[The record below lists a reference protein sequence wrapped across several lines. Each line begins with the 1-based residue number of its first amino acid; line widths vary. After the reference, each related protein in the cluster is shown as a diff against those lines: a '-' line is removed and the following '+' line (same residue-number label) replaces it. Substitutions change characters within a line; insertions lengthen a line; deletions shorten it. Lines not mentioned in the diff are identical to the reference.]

1 MKRYLFILVLSLM
14 TVISFPIN
22 NSFAATEPL
31 SEEVFQWVQATPR
44 SSYYFNKDAMTYE
57 IGADGY
63 ADTNILIVP
72 TVRLFDNMQIQ
83 DVIMKRQWRNLS
95 TYRFD
100 ELSGVAE
107 YLRINIK
114 DKTVEYT
121 DVSVQS
127 SKIIFTLSQEL
138 DDDYMGV
145 VFVNNITISDFI
157 DSFYKEFTSHA
168 HLSNSLEGIVSHSSL
183 KDRFKNN
190 NLIYYKDVNTV
201 NYEHPQFLNREG
213 YNASVPEVFKNAML
227 GDLVLSAKLTSVA
240 SATEY
245 ESINKDSN
253 AIVFNNITH

>member
-31 SEEVFQWVQATPR
+31 SEEIFQWVQATPR

-57 IGADGY
+57 IGADGI

-121 DVSVQS
+121 ECVY
-127 SKIIFTLSQEL
+127 L
-138 DDDYMGV
+138 DQGY
-145 VFVNNITISDFI
+145 
-157 DSFYKEFTSHA
+157 
-168 HLSNSLEGIVSHSSL
+168 NSL
-183 KDRFKNN
+183 
-190 NLIYYKDVNTV
+190 YV
-201 NYEHPQFLNREG
+201 NYERPPQNMNTMSVKDVDYNFYQAILDYEKEHRKELLTKIIDQLN
-213 YNASVPEVFKNAML
+213 PE
-227 GDLVLSAKLTSVA
+227 DLKAAGITLTK
-240 SATEY
+240 EQKKKMK
-245 ESINKDSN
+245 ENKKQRR
-253 AIVFNNITH
+253 

>member
-31 SEEVFQWVQATPR
+31 SEEVFKWVQATPR

-121 DVSVQS
+121 ECVY
-127 SKIIFTLSQEL
+127 L
-138 DDDYMGV
+138 DQGY
-145 VFVNNITISDFI
+145 
-157 DSFYKEFTSHA
+157 
-168 HLSNSLEGIVSHSSL
+168 NSL
-183 KDRFKNN
+183 
-190 NLIYYKDVNTV
+190 YV
-201 NYEHPQFLNREG
+201 NYERPTQNMNTMSVKDVD
-213 YNASVPEVFKNAML
+213 YNFYQAILDYEKEHRKELLTKIIDQVKPEDLKAAGIILTKEQKKNM
-227 GDLVLSAKLTSVA
+227 K
-240 SATEY
+240 E
-245 ESINKDSN
+245 NKKQRR
-253 AIVFNNITH
+253 

>member
-22 NSFAATEPL
+22 NSFAATGPL
-31 SEEVFQWVQATPR
+31 SEEIFQWVQATPR

-57 IGADGY
+57 IGADGI

-121 DVSVQS
+121 ECVY
-127 SKIIFTLSQEL
+127 L
-138 DDDYMGV
+138 DQGY
-145 VFVNNITISDFI
+145 
-157 DSFYKEFTSHA
+157 
-168 HLSNSLEGIVSHSSL
+168 NSL
-183 KDRFKNN
+183 
-190 NLIYYKDVNTV
+190 YV
-201 NYEHPQFLNREG
+201 NYERPTQNMNTMSVKDVD
-213 YNASVPEVFKNAML
+213 YNFYQAILDYEKEHRKELLTKIIDQVNPE
-227 GDLVLSAKLTSVA
+227 DLKAAGITLTK
-240 SATEY
+240 EQKKKMK
-245 ESINKDSN
+245 ENKKQRR
-253 AIVFNNITH
+253 

>member
-63 ADTNILIVP
+63 ADPNILIVP

-121 DVSVQS
+121 ECVY
-127 SKIIFTLSQEL
+127 L
-138 DDDYMGV
+138 DQGY
-145 VFVNNITISDFI
+145 
-157 DSFYKEFTSHA
+157 
-168 HLSNSLEGIVSHSSL
+168 NSL
-183 KDRFKNN
+183 
-190 NLIYYKDVNTV
+190 YV
-201 NYEHPQFLNREG
+201 NYERPTQNMNTMSVKDVD
-213 YNASVPEVFKNAML
+213 YNFYQAILDYEKEHRKELLTKIIDQVKSEDLKAAGITLTKEQKKNM
-227 GDLVLSAKLTSVA
+227 K
-240 SATEY
+240 E
-245 ESINKDSN
+245 NKKQRR
-253 AIVFNNITH
+253 

>member
-1 MKRYLFILVLSLM
+1 MKKYLFILVLSLM

-121 DVSVQS
+121 ECVY
-127 SKIIFTLSQEL
+127 L
-138 DDDYMGV
+138 DQGY
-145 VFVNNITISDFI
+145 
-157 DSFYKEFTSHA
+157 
-168 HLSNSLEGIVSHSSL
+168 NSL
-183 KDRFKNN
+183 
-190 NLIYYKDVNTV
+190 YV
-201 NYEHPQFLNREG
+201 NYERPTQNMNTMSVKDVD
-213 YNASVPEVFKNAML
+213 YNFYQAILDYEKEHRKELLTKIIDQVKPEDLKAAGITLTKEQKKNM
-227 GDLVLSAKLTSVA
+227 K
-240 SATEY
+240 E
-245 ESINKDSN
+245 NKKQRR
-253 AIVFNNITH
+253 

>member
-121 DVSVQS
+121 ECVY
-127 SKIIFTLSQEL
+127 L
-138 DDDYMGV
+138 DQGY
-145 VFVNNITISDFI
+145 
-157 DSFYKEFTSHA
+157 
-168 HLSNSLEGIVSHSSL
+168 NSL
-183 KDRFKNN
+183 
-190 NLIYYKDVNTV
+190 YV
-201 NYEHPQFLNREG
+201 NYERPSQNMNTMSVKDVD
-213 YNASVPEVFKNAML
+213 YNFYQAILDYEKEHRKELLTKIIDQVKPEDLKAAGITLTKEQKKNM
-227 GDLVLSAKLTSVA
+227 K
-240 SATEY
+240 E
-245 ESINKDSN
+245 NKKQRR
-253 AIVFNNITH
+253 

>member
-31 SEEVFQWVQATPR
+31 SEEIFQWVQATPR

-57 IGADGY
+57 IGADGI

-121 DVSVQS
+121 ECVY
-127 SKIIFTLSQEL
+127 L
-138 DDDYMGV
+138 DQGY
-145 VFVNNITISDFI
+145 
-157 DSFYKEFTSHA
+157 
-168 HLSNSLEGIVSHSSL
+168 NSL
-183 KDRFKNN
+183 
-190 NLIYYKDVNTV
+190 YV
-201 NYEHPQFLNREG
+201 NYERPTQNMNTMSVKDVD
-213 YNASVPEVFKNAML
+213 YNFYQAILDYEKEHRKELLTKIIDQVKPE
-227 GDLVLSAKLTSVA
+227 DLKAAGITLTK
-240 SATEY
+240 EQKKKMK
-245 ESINKDSN
+245 ENKKQRR
-253 AIVFNNITH
+253 

>member
-57 IGADGY
+57 IGADGDAY
-63 ADTNILIVP
+63 TNILIVP

-121 DVSVQS
+121 ECVY
-127 SKIIFTLSQEL
+127 L
-138 DDDYMGV
+138 DQGY
-145 VFVNNITISDFI
+145 
-157 DSFYKEFTSHA
+157 
-168 HLSNSLEGIVSHSSL
+168 NSL
-183 KDRFKNN
+183 
-190 NLIYYKDVNTV
+190 YV
-201 NYEHPQFLNREG
+201 NYERPTQNMNTMSVKDVD
-213 YNASVPEVFKNAML
+213 YNFYQAILDYEKEHRKELLTKIIDQVKPEDLKAAGITLTKEQKKNM
-227 GDLVLSAKLTSVA
+227 K
-240 SATEY
+240 E
-245 ESINKDSN
+245 NKKQRR
-253 AIVFNNITH
+253 

>member
-63 ADTNILIVP
+63 VDTNILIVP

-121 DVSVQS
+121 ECVY
-127 SKIIFTLSQEL
+127 L
-138 DDDYMGV
+138 DQGY
-145 VFVNNITISDFI
+145 
-157 DSFYKEFTSHA
+157 
-168 HLSNSLEGIVSHSSL
+168 NSL
-183 KDRFKNN
+183 
-190 NLIYYKDVNTV
+190 YV
-201 NYEHPQFLNREG
+201 NYERPTQNMNTMSVKDVD
-213 YNASVPEVFKNAML
+213 YNFYQAILDYEKEHRKELLTKIIDQVKPEDLKAAGITLTKEQKKNM
-227 GDLVLSAKLTSVA
+227 K
-240 SATEY
+240 E
-245 ESINKDSN
+245 NKKQRR
-253 AIVFNNITH
+253 

>member
-22 NSFAATEPL
+22 NSLAATEPL
-31 SEEVFQWVQATPR
+31 SEEIFQWVQATPR
-44 SSYYFNKDAMTYE
+44 SSYYFNKNAMTYD
-57 IGADGY
+57 IGADGI

-121 DVSVQS
+121 ECVY
-127 SKIIFTLSQEL
+127 L
-138 DDDYMGV
+138 DQGY
-145 VFVNNITISDFI
+145 
-157 DSFYKEFTSHA
+157 
-168 HLSNSLEGIVSHSSL
+168 NSL
-183 KDRFKNN
+183 
-190 NLIYYKDVNTV
+190 YV
-201 NYEHPQFLNREG
+201 NYERPTLNMNTMSVKDVD
-213 YNASVPEVFKNAML
+213 YNFYQAILDYEKEHRKELLTKIIDQVNPE
-227 GDLVLSAKLTSVA
+227 DLKAAGITLTK
-240 SATEY
+240 EQKKKMK
-245 ESINKDSN
+245 ENKKQRR
-253 AIVFNNITH
+253 

>member
-31 SEEVFQWVQATPR
+31 SEEVFQWIQATPR

-121 DVSVQS
+121 ECVVY
-127 SKIIFTLSQEL
+127 L
-138 DDDYMGV
+138 DQGY
-145 VFVNNITISDFI
+145 
-157 DSFYKEFTSHA
+157 
-168 HLSNSLEGIVSHSSL
+168 NSL
-183 KDRFKNN
+183 
-190 NLIYYKDVNTV
+190 YV
-201 NYEHPQFLNREG
+201 NYERPTQNMNTMSVKDVD
-213 YNASVPEVFKNAML
+213 YNFYQAILDYEKEHRKELLTKIIDQVKPEDLKAAGITLTKEQKKNM
-227 GDLVLSAKLTSVA
+227 K
-240 SATEY
+240 E
-245 ESINKDSN
+245 NKKQRR
-253 AIVFNNITH
+253 

>member
-31 SEEVFQWVQATPR
+31 SEEIFQWVQATPR

-63 ADTNILIVP
+63 ADTNILIAP

-121 DVSVQS
+121 ECVY
-127 SKIIFTLSQEL
+127 L
-138 DDDYMGV
+138 DQGY
-145 VFVNNITISDFI
+145 
-157 DSFYKEFTSHA
+157 
-168 HLSNSLEGIVSHSSL
+168 NSL
-183 KDRFKNN
+183 
-190 NLIYYKDVNTV
+190 YV
-201 NYEHPQFLNREG
+201 NYERPTQNMNTMSVKDVD
-213 YNASVPEVFKNAML
+213 YNFYQAILDYEKEHRKELLTKIIDQVNLEELKAAGITLTKEQKKNM
-227 GDLVLSAKLTSVA
+227 K
-240 SATEY
+240 E
-245 ESINKDSN
+245 NKKQRR
-253 AIVFNNITH
+253 

>member
-31 SEEVFQWVQATPR
+31 SEEIFQWVQATPR

-121 DVSVQS
+121 ECVY
-127 SKIIFTLSQEL
+127 L
-138 DDDYMGV
+138 DQGY
-145 VFVNNITISDFI
+145 
-157 DSFYKEFTSHA
+157 
-168 HLSNSLEGIVSHSSL
+168 NSL
-183 KDRFKNN
+183 
-190 NLIYYKDVNTV
+190 YV
-201 NYEHPQFLNREG
+201 NYERPTQNMNTMSVKDVD
-213 YNASVPEVFKNAML
+213 YNFYQAILDYEKEHRKELLTKIIDQVKPEDLKAAGITLTKEQKKNM
-227 GDLVLSAKLTSVA
+227 K
-240 SATEY
+240 E
-245 ESINKDSN
+245 NKKQRR
-253 AIVFNNITH
+253 

>member
-121 DVSVQS
+121 ECVY
-127 SKIIFTLSQEL
+127 L
-138 DDDYMGV
+138 DQGY
-145 VFVNNITISDFI
+145 
-157 DSFYKEFTSHA
+157 
-168 HLSNSLEGIVSHSSL
+168 NSL
-183 KDRFKNN
+183 
-190 NLIYYKDVNTV
+190 YV
-201 NYEHPQFLNREG
+201 NYERPTQNMNTMSVKDVD
-213 YNASVPEVFKNAML
+213 YNFYQAILDYEKEHRKELLTKIIDQVKPDDLKAAGITLTKEQKKNM
-227 GDLVLSAKLTSVA
+227 K
-240 SATEY
+240 E
-245 ESINKDSN
+245 NKKQRR
-253 AIVFNNITH
+253 

>member
-31 SEEVFQWVQATPR
+31 SEEIFQWVQATPR

-57 IGADGY
+57 IGADGI

-121 DVSVQS
+121 ECVY
-127 SKIIFTLSQEL
+127 L
-138 DDDYMGV
+138 DQGY
-145 VFVNNITISDFI
+145 
-157 DSFYKEFTSHA
+157 
-168 HLSNSLEGIVSHSSL
+168 NSL
-183 KDRFKNN
+183 
-190 NLIYYKDVNTV
+190 YV
-201 NYEHPQFLNREG
+201 NYERPTQNMNIMSVKDVD
-213 YNASVPEVFKNAML
+213 YNFYQAILDYEKEHRKELLTKIIDQVNPE
-227 GDLVLSAKLTSVA
+227 DLKATGITLTK
-240 SATEY
+240 EQKKKMK
-245 ESINKDSN
+245 ENKKQRR
-253 AIVFNNITH
+253 

>member
-57 IGADGY
+57 FGADGY

-121 DVSVQS
+121 ECVY
-127 SKIIFTLSQEL
+127 L
-138 DDDYMGV
+138 DQGY
-145 VFVNNITISDFI
+145 
-157 DSFYKEFTSHA
+157 
-168 HLSNSLEGIVSHSSL
+168 NSL
-183 KDRFKNN
+183 
-190 NLIYYKDVNTV
+190 YV
-201 NYEHPQFLNREG
+201 NYERPTQNMNTMSVKDVD
-213 YNASVPEVFKNAML
+213 YNFYQAILDYEKEHRKELLTKIIDQVKSEDLKAAGITLTKEQKKNM
-227 GDLVLSAKLTSVA
+227 K
-240 SATEY
+240 E
-245 ESINKDSN
+245 NKKQRR
-253 AIVFNNITH
+253 

>member
-121 DVSVQS
+121 ECVY
-127 SKIIFTLSQEL
+127 L
-138 DDDYMGV
+138 DQGY
-145 VFVNNITISDFI
+145 
-157 DSFYKEFTSHA
+157 
-168 HLSNSLEGIVSHSSL
+168 NSL
-183 KDRFKNN
+183 
-190 NLIYYKDVNTV
+190 YV
-201 NYEHPQFLNREG
+201 NYERPTQNMNTMSVKDVD
-213 YNASVPEVFKNAML
+213 YNFYQAILDYEKEHRKELLTKIIDQMKPEDLKAAGITLTKEQKKNM
-227 GDLVLSAKLTSVA
+227 K
-240 SATEY
+240 E
-245 ESINKDSN
+245 NKKQRR
-253 AIVFNNITH
+253 

>member
-31 SEEVFQWVQATPR
+31 SEEVFKWVQATPR

-121 DVSVQS
+121 ECVY
-127 SKIIFTLSQEL
+127 L
-138 DDDYMGV
+138 DQGY
-145 VFVNNITISDFI
+145 
-157 DSFYKEFTSHA
+157 
-168 HLSNSLEGIVSHSSL
+168 NSL
-183 KDRFKNN
+183 
-190 NLIYYKDVNTV
+190 YV
-201 NYEHPQFLNREG
+201 NYERPTQNMNTMSVKDVD
-213 YNASVPEVFKNAML
+213 YNFYQAILDYEKEHRKELLTKIIDQVKPE
-227 GDLVLSAKLTSVA
+227 DLKAAGIILTK
-240 SATEY
+240 EQKK
-245 ESINKDSN
+245 I
-253 AIVFNNITH
+253 

>member
-121 DVSVQS
+121 ECVY
-127 SKIIFTLSQEL
+127 L
-138 DDDYMGV
+138 DQGY
-145 VFVNNITISDFI
+145 
-157 DSFYKEFTSHA
+157 
-168 HLSNSLEGIVSHSSL
+168 NSL
-183 KDRFKNN
+183 
-190 NLIYYKDVNTV
+190 YV
-201 NYEHPQFLNREG
+201 NYERPTQNMNTMSVKDVD
-213 YNASVPEVFKNAML
+213 YNFYQAILDYEKEHRKELLTKIIDQVKPEDLKAAGITLTKEQKKNM
-227 GDLVLSAKLTSVA
+227 K
-240 SATEY
+240 E
-245 ESINKDSN
+245 NKKQRR
-253 AIVFNNITH
+253 

>member
-14 TVISFPIN
+14 TVIGFPIN

-121 DVSVQS
+121 ECVY
-127 SKIIFTLSQEL
+127 L
-138 DDDYMGV
+138 DQGY
-145 VFVNNITISDFI
+145 
-157 DSFYKEFTSHA
+157 
-168 HLSNSLEGIVSHSSL
+168 NSL
-183 KDRFKNN
+183 
-190 NLIYYKDVNTV
+190 YV
-201 NYEHPQFLNREG
+201 NYERPTQNMNTMSVKDVD
-213 YNASVPEVFKNAML
+213 YNFYQAILDYEKEHRKELLTKIIDQVKPEDLKAAGITLTKEQKKNM
-227 GDLVLSAKLTSVA
+227 K
-240 SATEY
+240 E
-245 ESINKDSN
+245 NKKQRR
-253 AIVFNNITH
+253 

>member
-1 MKRYLFILVLSLM
+1 MKRYFFILVLSLM

-63 ADTNILIVP
+63 ANTNILIVP

-121 DVSVQS
+121 ECVY
-127 SKIIFTLSQEL
+127 L
-138 DDDYMGV
+138 DQGY
-145 VFVNNITISDFI
+145 
-157 DSFYKEFTSHA
+157 
-168 HLSNSLEGIVSHSSL
+168 NSL
-183 KDRFKNN
+183 
-190 NLIYYKDVNTV
+190 YV
-201 NYEHPQFLNREG
+201 NYERPTQNMNTMSVKDVD
-213 YNASVPEVFKNAML
+213 YNFYQAILDYEKEHRKELLTKIIDQVKPEDLKAAGITLTKEQKKNM
-227 GDLVLSAKLTSVA
+227 K
-240 SATEY
+240 E
-245 ESINKDSN
+245 NKKQRK
-253 AIVFNNITH
+253 

>member
-57 IGADGY
+57 IGADGC

-121 DVSVQS
+121 ECVY
-127 SKIIFTLSQEL
+127 L
-138 DDDYMGV
+138 DQGY
-145 VFVNNITISDFI
+145 
-157 DSFYKEFTSHA
+157 
-168 HLSNSLEGIVSHSSL
+168 NSL
-183 KDRFKNN
+183 
-190 NLIYYKDVNTV
+190 YV
-201 NYEHPQFLNREG
+201 NYERPTQNMNTMSVKDVD
-213 YNASVPEVFKNAML
+213 YNFYQAILDYEKEQRKELLTKIIDQVKPEDLKAAGITLTKELKKNM
-227 GDLVLSAKLTSVA
+227 K
-240 SATEY
+240 E
-245 ESINKDSN
+245 NKKQRR
-253 AIVFNNITH
+253 

>member
-121 DVSVQS
+121 EC
-127 SKIIFTLSQEL
+127 IYL
-138 DDDYMGV
+138 DQGY
-145 VFVNNITISDFI
+145 
-157 DSFYKEFTSHA
+157 
-168 HLSNSLEGIVSHSSL
+168 NSL
-183 KDRFKNN
+183 
-190 NLIYYKDVNTV
+190 YV
-201 NYEHPQFLNREG
+201 NYERPTQNMNTMSVKDVD
-213 YNASVPEVFKNAML
+213 YNFYQAILDYEKEHRKELLTKIIDQVKPEDLKAAGIILTKEQKKNM
-227 GDLVLSAKLTSVA
+227 K
-240 SATEY
+240 E
-245 ESINKDSN
+245 NKKQRR
-253 AIVFNNITH
+253 

>member
-44 SSYYFNKDAMTYE
+44 SSYYFNKAAMTYE

-121 DVSVQS
+121 ECVY
-127 SKIIFTLSQEL
+127 L
-138 DDDYMGV
+138 DQGY
-145 VFVNNITISDFI
+145 
-157 DSFYKEFTSHA
+157 
-168 HLSNSLEGIVSHSSL
+168 NSL
-183 KDRFKNN
+183 
-190 NLIYYKDVNTV
+190 YV
-201 NYEHPQFLNREG
+201 NYERPTQNMNTMSVKDVD
-213 YNASVPEVFKNAML
+213 YNFYQAILDYEKEHRKELLTKIIDQVKPEDLKAAGITLTKEQKKNM
-227 GDLVLSAKLTSVA
+227 K
-240 SATEY
+240 E
-245 ESINKDSN
+245 NKKQRR
-253 AIVFNNITH
+253 

>member
-31 SEEVFQWVQATPR
+31 SEEIFQWVQATPR

-121 DVSVQS
+121 ECVY
-127 SKIIFTLSQEL
+127 L
-138 DDDYMGV
+138 DQGY
-145 VFVNNITISDFI
+145 
-157 DSFYKEFTSHA
+157 
-168 HLSNSLEGIVSHSSL
+168 NSL
-183 KDRFKNN
+183 
-190 NLIYYKDVNTV
+190 YV
-201 NYEHPQFLNREG
+201 NYERPTQNMNTMSVKDVD
-213 YNASVPEVFKNAML
+213 YNFYQAILDYEQEHRKELLTKIIDQVKPEDLKAAGITLTKEQKKNM
-227 GDLVLSAKLTSVA
+227 K
-240 SATEY
+240 E
-245 ESINKDSN
+245 NKKQRR
-253 AIVFNNITH
+253 

>member
-121 DVSVQS
+121 ECVY
-127 SKIIFTLSQEL
+127 L
-138 DDDYMGV
+138 DQGY
-145 VFVNNITISDFI
+145 
-157 DSFYKEFTSHA
+157 
-168 HLSNSLEGIVSHSSL
+168 NSL
-183 KDRFKNN
+183 
-190 NLIYYKDVNTV
+190 YV
-201 NYEHPQFLNREG
+201 NYERPTQNMNTMSVKDVD
-213 YNASVPEVFKNAML
+213 YNFYQAILDYEKEHRNELLTKIIDQVKPEDLKAAGITLTKEQKKNM
-227 GDLVLSAKLTSVA
+227 K
-240 SATEY
+240 E
-245 ESINKDSN
+245 NKKQRR
-253 AIVFNNITH
+253 

>member
-31 SEEVFQWVQATPR
+31 SEEIFQWVQATPR

-57 IGADGY
+57 IGADGI

-121 DVSVQS
+121 ECVY
-127 SKIIFTLSQEL
+127 L
-138 DDDYMGV
+138 DQGY
-145 VFVNNITISDFI
+145 
-157 DSFYKEFTSHA
+157 
-168 HLSNSLEGIVSHSSL
+168 NSL
-183 KDRFKNN
+183 
-190 NLIYYKDVNTV
+190 YV
-201 NYEHPQFLNREG
+201 NYERPTQNMNTMSVKDVD
-213 YNASVPEVFKNAML
+213 YNFYQAILDYEKEHRKELLTKIIDQVNPE
-227 GDLVLSAKLTSVA
+227 DLKAAGITLTK
-240 SATEY
+240 EQKK
-245 ESINKDSN
+245 EDERK
-253 AIVFNNITH
+253 

>member
-44 SSYYFNKDAMTYE
+44 SSYYFNKNAMTYE

-121 DVSVQS
+121 ECVY
-127 SKIIFTLSQEL
+127 L
-138 DDDYMGV
+138 DQGY
-145 VFVNNITISDFI
+145 
-157 DSFYKEFTSHA
+157 
-168 HLSNSLEGIVSHSSL
+168 NSL
-183 KDRFKNN
+183 
-190 NLIYYKDVNTV
+190 YV
-201 NYEHPQFLNREG
+201 NYERPTQNMNTMSVKDVD
-213 YNASVPEVFKNAML
+213 YNFYQAILDYEKEHRKELLTKIIVQVKPEDLKAAGIILTKEQKKNM
-227 GDLVLSAKLTSVA
+227 K
-240 SATEY
+240 E
-245 ESINKDSN
+245 NKKQRR
-253 AIVFNNITH
+253 

>member
-1 MKRYLFILVLSLM
+1 M

-31 SEEVFQWVQATPR
+31 SEEIFQWVQATPR

-57 IGADGY
+57 IWADGY

-121 DVSVQS
+121 ECVY
-127 SKIIFTLSQEL
+127 L
-138 DDDYMGV
+138 DQGY
-145 VFVNNITISDFI
+145 
-157 DSFYKEFTSHA
+157 
-168 HLSNSLEGIVSHSSL
+168 NSLYVNYERPTQNMNTMSL
-183 KDRFKNN
+183 KDVDYNFYQAILDYEKEHRKELLTKIIDQVKPEDLKAAGITLTKEQKKNM
-190 NLIYYKDVNTV
+190 K
-201 NYEHPQFLNREG
+201 E
-213 YNASVPEVFKNAML
+213 
-227 GDLVLSAKLTSVA
+227 
-240 SATEY
+240 
-245 ESINKDSN
+245 NKKQRR
-253 AIVFNNITH
+253 

>member
-31 SEEVFQWVQATPR
+31 SEEIFQWVQATPR

-57 IGADGY
+57 IGADGI

-121 DVSVQS
+121 ECVY
-127 SKIIFTLSQEL
+127 L
-138 DDDYMGV
+138 DQGY
-145 VFVNNITISDFI
+145 
-157 DSFYKEFTSHA
+157 
-168 HLSNSLEGIVSHSSL
+168 NSL
-183 KDRFKNN
+183 
-190 NLIYYKDVNTV
+190 YV
-201 NYEHPQFLNREG
+201 NYERPTQNMNTMSVKDVD
-213 YNASVPEVFKNAML
+213 YNFYQAILDYEKEHRKELLTKIIDQVNPEDLKAAGITLTKEQKKNM
-227 GDLVLSAKLTSVA
+227 K
-240 SATEY
+240 E
-245 ESINKDSN
+245 NKKQRK
-253 AIVFNNITH
+253 

>member
-121 DVSVQS
+121 ECVY
-127 SKIIFTLSQEL
+127 L
-138 DDDYMGV
+138 DQGY
-145 VFVNNITISDFI
+145 
-157 DSFYKEFTSHA
+157 
-168 HLSNSLEGIVSHSSL
+168 NSL
-183 KDRFKNN
+183 
-190 NLIYYKDVNTV
+190 YV
-201 NYEHPQFLNREG
+201 NYERPTQNMNTMSVKDVD
-213 YNASVPEVFKNAML
+213 YNFYQAILDYEKEHRKELLTKIIVQVKPE
-227 GDLVLSAKLTSVA
+227 DLKAAGIILTK
-240 SATEY
+240 EQKK
-245 ESINKDSN
+245 I
-253 AIVFNNITH
+253 

>member
-121 DVSVQS
+121 ECVY
-127 SKIIFTLSQEL
+127 L
-138 DDDYMGV
+138 DQGY
-145 VFVNNITISDFI
+145 
-157 DSFYKEFTSHA
+157 
-168 HLSNSLEGIVSHSSL
+168 NSL
-183 KDRFKNN
+183 
-190 NLIYYKDVNTV
+190 YV
-201 NYEHPQFLNREG
+201 NYERPTQNMSTMSVKDVD
-213 YNASVPEVFKNAML
+213 YNFYQAILDYEKEHRKELLTKIIDQVKPEDLKAAGITLTKEQKKNM
-227 GDLVLSAKLTSVA
+227 K
-240 SATEY
+240 E
-245 ESINKDSN
+245 NKKQRR
-253 AIVFNNITH
+253 

>member
-63 ADTNILIVP
+63 ADTNILIVL

-121 DVSVQS
+121 ECVY
-127 SKIIFTLSQEL
+127 L
-138 DDDYMGV
+138 DQGY
-145 VFVNNITISDFI
+145 
-157 DSFYKEFTSHA
+157 
-168 HLSNSLEGIVSHSSL
+168 NSL
-183 KDRFKNN
+183 
-190 NLIYYKDVNTV
+190 YV
-201 NYEHPQFLNREG
+201 NYERPTQNMNTMSVKDVD
-213 YNASVPEVFKNAML
+213 YNFYQAILDYEKEHRKELLTKIIDQVKPEDLKAAGITLTKEQKKNM
-227 GDLVLSAKLTSVA
+227 K
-240 SATEY
+240 E
-245 ESINKDSN
+245 NKKQRR
-253 AIVFNNITH
+253 

>member
-57 IGADGY
+57 IAADGY

-121 DVSVQS
+121 ECVY
-127 SKIIFTLSQEL
+127 L
-138 DDDYMGV
+138 DQGY
-145 VFVNNITISDFI
+145 
-157 DSFYKEFTSHA
+157 
-168 HLSNSLEGIVSHSSL
+168 NSL
-183 KDRFKNN
+183 
-190 NLIYYKDVNTV
+190 YV
-201 NYEHPQFLNREG
+201 NYERPTQNMNTMSVKDVD
-213 YNASVPEVFKNAML
+213 YNFYQAILDYEKEHRKELLTKIIDQVKPEDLKAAGITLTKEQKKNM
-227 GDLVLSAKLTSVA
+227 K
-240 SATEY
+240 E
-245 ESINKDSN
+245 NKKQRR
-253 AIVFNNITH
+253 

>member
-83 DVIMKRQWRNLS
+83 DVILKRQWRNLS

-121 DVSVQS
+121 ECVY
-127 SKIIFTLSQEL
+127 L
-138 DDDYMGV
+138 DQGY
-145 VFVNNITISDFI
+145 
-157 DSFYKEFTSHA
+157 
-168 HLSNSLEGIVSHSSL
+168 NSL
-183 KDRFKNN
+183 
-190 NLIYYKDVNTV
+190 YV
-201 NYEHPQFLNREG
+201 NYERPTQNMNTMSVKDVD
-213 YNASVPEVFKNAML
+213 YNFYQAILDYEKEHRKELLTKIIDQVKPEDLKAAGITLTKEQKKNM
-227 GDLVLSAKLTSVA
+227 K
-240 SATEY
+240 E
-245 ESINKDSN
+245 NKKQRR
-253 AIVFNNITH
+253 

>member
-57 IGADGY
+57 IGTDGY

-121 DVSVQS
+121 ECVY
-127 SKIIFTLSQEL
+127 L
-138 DDDYMGV
+138 DQGY
-145 VFVNNITISDFI
+145 
-157 DSFYKEFTSHA
+157 
-168 HLSNSLEGIVSHSSL
+168 NSL
-183 KDRFKNN
+183 
-190 NLIYYKDVNTV
+190 YV
-201 NYEHPQFLNREG
+201 NYERPTQNMNTMSVKDVD
-213 YNASVPEVFKNAML
+213 YNFYQAILDYEKEHRKELLTKIIDQVKPEDLKAAGITLTKEQKKNM
-227 GDLVLSAKLTSVA
+227 K
-240 SATEY
+240 E
-245 ESINKDSN
+245 NKKQRR
-253 AIVFNNITH
+253 

>member
-57 IGADGY
+57 IGADGD

-72 TVRLFDNMQIQ
+72 TVRIFDNMQIQ

-121 DVSVQS
+121 ECVY
-127 SKIIFTLSQEL
+127 L
-138 DDDYMGV
+138 DQGY
-145 VFVNNITISDFI
+145 
-157 DSFYKEFTSHA
+157 
-168 HLSNSLEGIVSHSSL
+168 NSL
-183 KDRFKNN
+183 
-190 NLIYYKDVNTV
+190 YV
-201 NYEHPQFLNREG
+201 NYERPTQNMNTMSVKDVD
-213 YNASVPEVFKNAML
+213 YNFYQAILDYEKEHRKELLTKIIDQVKPEDLKAAGITLTKEQKKNM
-227 GDLVLSAKLTSVA
+227 K
-240 SATEY
+240 E
-245 ESINKDSN
+245 NKKQRR
-253 AIVFNNITH
+253 